1 MSNKRITILK
11 SQLSQIEL
19 FIPLIDKENP
29 KVSKSTIGWQLDH
42 SLKVFNAVSKS
53 AKNSNPKEY
62 KSKFNFWR
70 TILFPIG
77 YFPRGIARAPKYVL
91 PPEIIT
97 PDDLN
102 TQLLVAKENIKTLNS
117 LNEAMHFKHPIFGFL
132 AKKQTMRFLQMH
144 TNHHLKI
151 INDILKN

>member
-11 SQLSQIEL
+11 NQLSQIEL
-19 FIPLIDKENP
+19 FIPLIHKKNP

-42 SLKVFNAVSKS
+42 ALKVFNAVSKS
-53 AKNSNPKEY
+53 TKNSNPKEY
-62 KSKFNFWR
+62 ERKFNFWR

-77 YFPRGIARAPKYVL
+77 YFPRGKARAPKYVL

-97 PDDLN
+97 LDDLN
-102 TQLLVAKENIKTLNS
+102 TQLLVAKENINTLNS
-117 LNEAMHFKHPIFGFL
+117 LNKAMYFKHPIFGML
-132 AKKQTMRFLQMH
+132 AKKQTLRFLEMH

>member
-11 SQLSQIEL
+11 NQLSQIEL
-19 FIPLIDKENP
+19 FIPLIHKKNP
-29 KVSKSTIGWQLDH
+29 KVSKS
-42 SLKVFNAVSKS
+42 SS
-53 AKNSNPKEY
+53 
-62 KSKFNFWR
+62 WR

-77 YFPRGIARAPKYVL
+77 YFPRGKARAPKYVL

-97 PDDLN
+97 LDDLN
-102 TQLLVAKENIKTLNS
+102 TQLLVAKENINTLNS
-117 LNEAMHFKHPIFGFL
+117 LNKAMYFKHPIFGML
-132 AKKQTMRFLQMH
+132 AKKQTLRFLEMH